1 MSETMEQPVA
11 APGARAFI
19 RAMLAWLNARFAS
32 PGVTIAADTPL
43 FASCLM
49 DSIRILELIAWT
61 ERATGR
67 EVPDAQIRMDNFRTV
82 RRIAEVFAG
91 DGLASEESRP

>member
-1 MSETMEQPVA
+1 MSEILEHPIA
-11 APGARAFI
+11 APGTRAFT

-32 PGVTIAADTPL
+32 PGVALAADTPL

-91 DGLASEESRP
+91 DGPTSEETRQ